1 LKKFNLK
8 KFLSILLL
16 LFIGC
21 ILSHGQENS
30 IAIEAK
36 LNADD
41 SKLFIKQEIVY
52 INTSDSILSTI
63 YLHNWANSFK
73 DRTTPL
79 SKRFIKDFRKD
90 LYFAKEE
97 NLGKTTIENI
107 ALNFEN
113 ARFTELEN
121 KADILEVHLKK
132 PLTANESIIISL
144 TYTVKIPSAKFTGY
158 GKTKEGFHLRFWY
171 IAPAVYNQGWNLM
184 SNLNIDDLYEKATD
198 FTITLDL
205 PEEYILESNLY
216 QYKTDEENVH
226 RYYLEGKKKTDIILG
241 INKKTLLKTFKTND
255 ITISTDVFNEE
266 INDQAATEI
275 LNRELQFIETF
286 LGKYP
291 HKELYIDKITQ
302 SKDPIY
308 GLNQLPAFLR
318 PFSDTFKWDITMF
331 KALSRKYIENT
342 LLLNK
347 RKDHWF
353 LEGLQNY
360 LMIEYIEKF
369 YPDTKLLGKVSN
381 YWFIRSFN
389 FSKLGFNDKYPF
401 VYQYISRQFLDQ
413 SLNTPADSL
422 SNFNRKIANKYK
434 AGLGFRYLKGFL
446 GDSILKHSIRDFY
459 QKNQSKTTSSLDFQ
473 QILSAKTA
481 KNIDWFFNDFIKTN
495 KKIDHTIDKVL
506 IIEDSLEVT
515 IRNKRNITTPVLLYG
530 LKDKEIKFK
539 KWITDA
545 EDSKTVTIPKNG
557 INKIA
562 LNYENLYP
570 EINTLDN
577 WKDLQDKIFNK
588 PLKFSLIKDIED
600 PYYNQIFYEPNIS
613 YNFYNGLILGAR
625 LHNKPIIA
633 RNLEL
638 SFAPSYAT
646 KSNTLIGSFSA
657 LYNQYF
663 EKTPIYKIMYG
674 VAGQTLDYAPD
685 LSYRSFV
692 PFVNVIFKRKD
703 LRDATQESISAK
715 LLHIDKEIPF
725 DQIKTDED
733 NYSVF
738 SLSYNY
744 INPDIIEEFRYNF
757 SFEYAE
763 NFSKIATD
771 LRFRSLSTSNTQL
784 DFRVFAGVFLHNESV
799 GDYFSFGLDRAN
811 DYLFQLNYFGRSEDS
826 GPFSQQYIIAEGGFK
841 SVLPTRFANQY
852 MLSFNSSIG
861 LWRWVEFYNDV
872 AFLKN
877 RNNPIYFGYNNGI
890 RLNFIHNILEVYFP
904 LYSNN
909 GWEVSQEAYPEQI
922 RFTLTGNISSIFN
935 FFRRGFL

>member
-1 LKKFNLK
+1 MEKFNLK
-8 KFLSILLL
+8 TLFSFILPFFFGC
-16 LFIGC
+16 LFSQAQQNTIT
-21 ILSHGQENS
+21 IKS
-30 IAIEAK
+30 K
-36 LNADD
+36 LNIAK
-41 SKLFIKQEIVY
+41 SELFIKQELIF
-52 INTSDSILSTI
+52 INTSDSILSNI
-63 YLHNWANSFK
+63 YLHNWANSFR
-73 DRTTPL
+73 DRKTPL
-79 SKRFIKDFRKD
+79 SKRLIKDFRKD
-90 LYFAKEE
+90 LYFAKKE
-97 NLGKTTIENI
+97 NLGKTTIKNL
-107 ALNFEN
+107 ALNYEN
-113 ARFTELEN
+113 AKFKELEDH
-121 KADILEVHLKK
+121 ADILKVSLKT
-132 PLTANESIIISL
+132 PLNPSESVKISL
-144 TYTVKIPSAKFTGY
+144 TYTVKIPNAKFTGY

-171 IAPAVYNQGWNLM
+171 IAPAVFDQGWQIM

-198 FTITLDL
+198 FTIELDV
-205 PEEYILESNLY
+205 PKEYILESNLA
-216 QYKTDEENVH
+216 QYKTEKKSFN
-226 RYYLEGKKKTDIILG
+226 RYYLTGKNKTDVILG
-241 INKKTLLKTFKTND
+241 INKKTILKTFKTD
-255 ITISTDVFNEE
+255 AITISTDVFNEE
-266 INDQAATEI
+266 ISNQTATEV
-275 LNRELQFIETF
+275 LSRELQFIETF

-291 HKELYIDKITQ
+291 HKEIYVDKITQ

-308 GLNQLPAFLR
+308 GLSQLPDFLR

-389 FSKLGFNDKYPF
+389 FAKLDFNDKYPF
-401 VYQYISRQFLDQ
+401 VYQFISRQFLDQ
-413 SLNTPADSL
+413 SLITPADSL

-446 GDSILKHSIRDFY
+446 GDSILNHSIKDFY
-459 QKNQSKTTSSLDFQ
+459 QKNQSKITSSLDFQ
-473 QILSAKTA
+473 EILSAKTD
-481 KNIDWFFNDFIKTN
+481 KNVEWFFNDFIKTN

-506 IIEDSLEVT
+506 ILEDSLKVT

-539 KWITDA
+539 KWITNIT
-545 EDSKTVTIPKNG
+545 DSKTVTIQKKG
-557 INKIA
+557 INKVT

-577 WKDLQDKIFNK
+577 WKGLQNKIFNK

-600 PYYNQIFYEPNIS
+600 PYYNQIFYQPNIS
-613 YNFYNGLILGAR
+613 YNFYNGLILSTR
-625 LHNKPIIA
+625 LHNKPLIA

-646 KSNTLIGSFSA
+646 KSNTVIGSFSA

-663 EKTPIYKIMYG
+663 EKTSIYKIMYG
-674 VAGQTLDYAPD
+674 VAGQTLDYAPE

-703 LRDATQESISAK
+703 LRDATRESISARI
-715 LLHIDKEIPF
+715 LHIDKEIPV
-725 DQIKTDED
+725 DQIKTAED

-744 INPDIIEEFRYNF
+744 IDPDIIKEFRYNF

-784 DFRVFAGVFLHNESV
+784 DFRVFAGAFLHNKSV

-826 GPFSQQYIIAEGGFK
+826 GIFSQQYIIAEGGFK
-841 SVLPTRFANQY
+841 SVLPTRFANKF

-877 RNNPIYFGYNNGI
+877 RKSPVYFGYNNGI

-909 GWEVSQEAYPEQI
+909 GWEIGQEAYPQKI
-922 RFTLTGNISSIFN
+922 RFTLTGNISSIYN

>member
-1 LKKFNLK
+1 LRKFSFK
-8 KFLSILLL
+8 KFLNIVFFLI
-16 LFIGC
+16 FGC
-21 ILSHGQENS
+21 ILSQAQENS
-30 IAIEAK
+30 IAITAK
-36 LNADD
+36 LNADERE
-41 SKLFIKQEIVY
+41 LFIKQEIIF
-52 INTSDSILSTI
+52 INTSDSILPSI
-63 YLHNWANSFK
+63 FLHNWANSFR
-73 DRTTPL
+73 DRKTPL

-97 NLGKTTIENI
+97 NLGKTTIINL
-107 ALNFEN
+107 AVNFEN
-113 ARFTELEN
+113 TEFQELEN
-121 KADILEVHLKK
+121 NADILEVILKK
-132 PLTANESIIISL
+132 PLIPADSVKISL

-171 IAPAVYNQGWNLM
+171 IAPAVYDQGWHLM

-198 FTITLDL
+198 FTIKLDL
-205 PEEYILESNLY
+205 PGEYILESNLY
-216 QYKTDEENVH
+216 QYKTDEENFNS
-226 RYYLEGKKKTDIILG
+226 YYLEGKNKTDIILG
-241 INKKTLLKTFKTND
+241 INKKKLLKTFKTGD
-255 ITISTDVFNEE
+255 ITVSTDVFNEE
-266 INDQAATEI
+266 IDDQTATSI
-275 LNRELQFIETF
+275 LSRELEFIETF

-308 GLNQLPAFLR
+308 GLNQLPDFLR
-318 PFSDTFKWDITMF
+318 PFSDTFKWDVTMF

-369 YPDTKLLGKVSN
+369 YPDTKLLGEVSN

-389 FSKLGFNDKYPF
+389 FSKLDFNDKYPF
-401 VYQYISRQFLDQ
+401 VYQFISRKFLDQ
-413 SLNTPADSL
+413 PLITSADSL

-446 GDSILKHSIRDFY
+446 GDSILNHSIRDFY
-459 QKNQSKTTSSLDFQ
+459 QKNQNKITSSLDFQ
-473 QILSAKTA
+473 EILVAKTT

-506 IIEDSLEVT
+506 IREDSLEVT

-530 LKDKEIKFK
+530 LKEKEIKFK
-539 KWITDA
+539 KWITNV
-545 EDSKTVTIPKNG
+545 EDSKTVTIQKKG
-557 INKIA
+557 INKIT

-577 WKDLQDKIFNK
+577 WKGLQDKIFNK

-600 PYYNQIFYEPNIS
+600 AYYNQIFYQPNIS
-613 YNFYNGLILGAR
+613 YNFYNGLILSTR
-625 LHNKPIIA
+625 LHNKPLIA

-646 KSNTLIGSFSA
+646 KSNTVIGSFSA

-663 EKTPIYKIMYG
+663 EKTSIYKIMYG
-674 VAGQTLDYAPD
+674 VAGQTLDYAPE

-703 LRDATQESISAK
+703 LRDATQESISARI
-715 LLHIDKEIPF
+715 LHIDKEIPV
-725 DQIKTDED
+725 DQIKTAED
-733 NYSVF
+733 NYNVF

-744 INPDIIEEFRYNF
+744 IDPDIIKEFRYNF

-771 LRFRSLSTSNTQL
+771 LRFRSLASSDTQL

-826 GPFSQQYIIAEGGFK
+826 GIFSQQYIIAEGGFK
-841 SVLPTRFANQY
+841 SVLPTRFANQF

-877 RNNPIYFGYNNGI
+877 RDNPIYFGYNNGI

-909 GWEVSQEAYPEQI
+909 GWEISQEAYPQKI
-922 RFTLTGNISSIFN
+922 RFTLTGNISSIYN